1 MQLYMLYRAP
11 LKTFPGC
18 VGTAFC
24 FTTTTQ
30 LLVLMPIELN
40 WKCYPQNLGGSFSGA
55 LYANFNIAP
64 WVESYPSRQ
73 SVDDKGIVPLL
84 DEVAQKTESCNVR
97 PHRKRGSC
105 LLASKECKCRGAVC
119 TSDPWENALTRPSI
133 HACLS
138 SLVPRESCDISVNF

>member
-18 VGTAFC
+18 VGTASC
-24 FTTTTQ
+24 FTTTAQ
-30 LLVLMPIELN
+30 LLVLMPTAQAAIELN
-40 WKCYPQNLGGSFSGA
+40 WKCYPQNLGWSFSGA

-84 DEVAQKTESCNVR
+84 DEVA
-97 PHRKRGSC
+97 
-105 LLASKECKCRGAVC
+105 
-119 TSDPWENALTRPSI
+119 ENRILQRPS
-133 HACLS
+133 S
-138 SLVPRESCDISVNF
+138 P